1 MIMPLIIA
9 SVVVLICI
17 FSSKVLYK
25 FGVPSLLIFILLG
38 MVFGSEGIVG
48 IPFENYRIAEQLGS
62 LGLIFIIFYGGF
74 CTNWKIAKPVVGK
87 AVLMSTLGVIITA
100 GLTGLFCRVV
110 LKVSLLEGL
119 LIGSIVAS
127 TDAAAVFSIL
137 RSQKLNLKDGLA
149 SLLEI
154 ESGSNDPIAYMLA
167 ITILSLIKGGGEQST
182 LQLLIFQ
189 IFFGLLIGVVLAKVS
204 AWILKN
210 ITFEIEG
217 LYPVFVIA
225 IAILTYSMSSW
236 IGGNGYLSVYI
247 AGILIGNSKIQNKK
261 SLVKFLDGI
270 SWLMQIMLF
279 FILGLLSFPS
289 HLQSVLVPGILIA
302 LFLIFVARPIATFG
316 ILSPLK
322 VPLKHQLFVSWV
334 GIRGASSIV
343 FAILAVTNEAVIKSD
358 IFHIVFFVALF
369 SVALQGTLIAP
380 IAKKLD
386 LVDNDTAVL
395 KTFNDYQEESNT
407 KLVELEITPKNK
419 WVNKTIMNAN
429 IPEDILVVMI
439 KRAENVVYPNG
450 STMIKSGD
458 ILVLGG
464 NNFEFIDDNTDDS
477 FN

>member
-1 MIMPLIIA
+1 MTMPLIIA

-17 FSSKVLYK
+17 FSSKILYK

-62 LGLIFIIFYGGF
+62 FGLIFIIFYGGF
-74 CTNWKIAKPVVGK
+74 CTNWKMAKPVVGK
-87 AVLMSTLGVIITA
+87 SVLLSTFGVVITA
-100 GLTGLFCRVV
+100 GITGLFCTVV
-110 LKVSLLEGL
+110 LKISLLEGL

-127 TDAAAVFSIL
+127 TDAASVFSIL
-137 RSQKLNLKDGLA
+137 RSQKLNLKGGLA
-149 SLLEI
+149 STLEI
-154 ESGSNDPIAYMLA
+154 ESGSNDPFAYMLT

-182 LQLLIFQ
+182 LQLLVFQ

-217 LYPVFVIA
+217 LYPVFVMA
-225 IAILTYSMSSW
+225 IAILAYSMSSW

-247 AGILIGNSKIQNKK
+247 AGIIIGNSKIQNKK
-261 SLVKFLDGI
+261 SLVRFLDGI

-289 HLQSVLVPGILIA
+289 HLKSVLIPGILIS

-316 ILSPLK
+316 ILNFFK
-322 VPLKHQLFVSWV
+322 VPLKHKLFVSWV

-343 FAILAVTNEAVIKSD
+343 FAILAVTNEAVIQSD
-358 IFHIVFFVALF
+358 IFHIVFFIALF

-386 LVDNDTAVL
+386 LVDNESAVL
-395 KTFNDYQEESNT
+395 KTFNDYQEESNA
-407 KLVELEITPKNK
+407 KLYELEITPESY
-419 WVNKTIMNAN
+419 WANKTIMDAN
-429 IPEDILVVMI
+429 IPDEILVVMI
-439 KRAENVVYPNG
+439 KRAENVIHPKG
-450 STMIKSGD
+450 ATMIKSGD
-458 ILVLGG
+458 ILVLSGD
-464 NNFEFIDDNTDDS
+464 NFDNLV
-477 FN
+477 

>member
-17 FSSKVLYK
+17 FSSKVLYR
-25 FGVPSLLIFILLG
+25 FGVPSLLIFIVLG

-48 IPFENYRIAEQLGS
+48 IHFENYHIAEQLGT
-62 LGLIFIIFYGGF
+62 LGLMFIIFYGGF
-74 CTNWKIAKPVVGK
+74 CTNWKMAKPVVGK
-87 AVLMSTLGVIITA
+87 SVLMSTLGVVITA

-119 LIGSIVAS
+119 VIGSIVAS

-137 RSQKLNLKDGLA
+137 RSQKLNLKGGLA
-149 SLLEI
+149 SMLEI
-154 ESGSNDPIAYMLA
+154 ESGSNDPFAYM
-167 ITILSLIKGGGEQST
+167 ITITLLTLMKGGGEQST
-182 LQLLIFQ
+182 LHLLIFQ
-189 IFFGLLIGVVLAKVS
+189 IFFGFLVGVVLAKIS

-225 IAILTYSMSSW
+225 IAILSYSMSSW
-236 IGGNGYLSVYI
+236 FGGNGYLSVYI
-247 AGILIGNSKIQNKK
+247 TGIIIGNSKIQNKR

-289 HLQSVLVPGILIA
+289 HLQSVLVPGVLIS
-302 LFLIFVARPIATFG
+302 LFLIFVARPIATFA

-322 VPLKHQLFVSWV
+322 IPFKHQLFVSWV

-343 FAILAVTNEAVIKSD
+343 FAIIAVTNGAVIKSD

-369 SVALQGTLIAP
+369 SVTLQGTLVAP

-386 LVDNDTAVL
+386 LVDNESAVL
-395 KTFNDYQEESNT
+395 KTFNDYQEESGT
-407 KLVELEITPKNK
+407 KLFELEIFPESK
-419 WVNKTIMNAN
+419 WANKTIMDAN
-429 IPEDILVVMI
+429 IPEEILVVMI
-439 KRAENVVYPNG
+439 KRAEKVIHPKG
-450 STMIKSGD
+450 ATIIKSGD
-458 ILVLGG
+458 VLVLSGDH
-464 NNFEFIDDNTDDS
+464 FDNMIV
-477 FN
+477 

>member
-1 MIMPLIIA
+1 MTIPLIIA
-9 SVVVLICI
+9 SIVVLICI
-17 FSSKVLYK
+17 FSSKILYK

-38 MVFGSEGIVG
+38 MAFGSEGIVG
-48 IPFENYRIAEQLGS
+48 IRFENYRIAEQLGS
-62 LGLIFIIFYGGF
+62 FGLIFIIFYGGF
-74 CTNWKIAKPVVGK
+74 CTKWKIAKPVVGK
-87 AVLMSTLGVIITA
+87 AVLLSTFGVVITA
-100 GLTGLFCRVV
+100 GITGLFCTVV
-110 LKVSLLEGL
+110 LKISLLEGL

-127 TDAAAVFSIL
+127 TDAASVFSIL

-167 ITILSLIKGGGEQST
+167 ITILSLMKGGGEQST
-182 LQLLIFQ
+182 LQLLISQ
-189 IFFGLLIGVVLAKVS
+189 IFFGLLVGVVLAKAS

-217 LYPVFVIA
+217 LYPVFVMA

-247 AGILIGNSKIQNKK
+247 AGIIIGNSKIQNKK
-261 SLVKFLDGI
+261 SLVRFLDGI

-289 HLQSVLVPGILIA
+289 HLQSVLIPGILIS

-316 ILSPLK
+316 ILNFFK
-322 VPLKHQLFVSWV
+322 VPLKHKLFVSWV

-343 FAILAVTNEAVIKSD
+343 FAILAVTNEAVIQSD
-358 IFHIVFFVALF
+358 IFHIVFFIALF

-386 LVDNDTAVL
+386 LVDNESAVL

-407 KLVELEITPKNK
+407 KLYELEITPESY
-419 WVNKTIMNAN
+419 WVNKTIMDAN
-429 IPEDILVVMI
+429 IPDEILVVMI
-439 KRAENVVYPNG
+439 KRAENVIHPKG
-450 STMIKSGD
+450 ATMIKSGD
-458 ILVLGG
+458 TLVLSGD
-464 NNFEFIDDNTDDS
+464 NFDNMIG
-477 FN
+477 

>member
-9 SVVVLICI
+9 SVVILICI

-62 LGLIFIIFYGGF
+62 IGLIFIIFYGGF
-74 CTNWKIAKPVVGK
+74 CTNWKVAKPVVGK
-87 AVLMSTLGVIITA
+87 AVLMSTLGVVITA
-100 GLTGLFCRVV
+100 GITGLFCTLV
-110 LKVSLLEGL
+110 LKVSILEGL
-119 LIGSIVAS
+119 LIGSIVSS

-149 SLLEI
+149 SMLEI
-154 ESGSNDPIAYMLA
+154 ESGSNDPFAFMLT

-182 LQLLIFQ
+182 IQMLVFQ
-189 IFFGLLIGVVLAKVS
+189 IFFGLLVGVALAKVS
-204 AWILKN
+204 SWILKN
-210 ITFEIEG
+210 IAFEIEG
-217 LYPVFVIA
+217 LYPVFVMA
-225 IAILTYSMSSW
+225 IAILAYSLSSW

-247 AGILIGNSKIQNKK
+247 AGIIIGNSKIQYKK

-289 HLQSVLVPGILIA
+289 HLQPVLLSGILIS
-302 LFLIFVARPIATFG
+302 LFLIFVARPISIFG
-316 ILSPLK
+316 ILSFFKIPI
-322 VPLKHQLFVSWV
+322 KHKLFVSWV

-358 IFHIVFFVALF
+358 IFHIVFFIALF
-369 SVALQGTLIAP
+369 SVLLQGTLIAP
-380 IAKKLD
+380 IAKKLK
-386 LVDNDTAVL
+386 LVDNESAVL

-407 KLVELEITPKNK
+407 KLVELEITSESK
-419 WVNKTIMNAN
+419 WLNKTIMNAS
-429 IPEDILVVMI
+429 IPDDILVVMI
-439 KRAENVVYPNG
+439 KRADNVIHPKG
-450 STMIKSGD
+450 ATMIKIGD
-458 ILVLGG
+458 ILVLSGD
-464 NNFEFIDDNTDDS
+464 NFDDMLDI
-477 FN
+477 